1 MWRVTFTYR
10 GYIAGVFY
18 NRAATECEAIDCAA
32 MYCGA
37 RWDTARAETV

>member
-1 MWRVTFTYR
+1 MWEVTFTYR

-32 MYCGA
+32 LHCSA
-37 RWDTARAETV
+37 RWDTARAEKV